1 MAQWLRVRTAL
12 PEVLGSNPSNYMVA
26 HNIYNEIDALNTGTV
41 YLDIINE

>member
-1 MAQWLRVRTAL
+1 
-12 PEVLGSNPSNYMVA
+12 MVA